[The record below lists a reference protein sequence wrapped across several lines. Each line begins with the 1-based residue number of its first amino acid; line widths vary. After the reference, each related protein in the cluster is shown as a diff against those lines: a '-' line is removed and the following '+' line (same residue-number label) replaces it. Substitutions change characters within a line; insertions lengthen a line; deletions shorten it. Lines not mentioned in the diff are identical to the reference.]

1 MRRPIRRTACAIPAI
16 VLGLARALAPG
27 TAGAETPNASADA
40 TRVCGFLPYRPDG
53 AERFAAERAAPESAA
68 NVGAQATYPLA
79 WDLARPSFLA
89 AEIAD
94 ALLAGQSAAAVRA
107 TQGAALS
114 LGEYML
120 HAAADLAAPPA
131 EPDTDDMRL
140 WLAAERPRTFHLL
153 YVAAKADHEAIVAHV
168 TPGAAPAR
176 SLEAL
181 SASWRPAYALL
192 AKAQADDK
200 RIELLATGL
209 DAAAVAEKEAV
220 ACLAH
225 AVRLAFA
232 ADTSGSASL
241 AKASAARWAARPP
254 VDARALPRPAR
265 APFFDHED
273 AGDVLARRIAALPDG
288 PADAAALKDLAK
300 DYAAFVETARAL
312 HDTMRAEPAKAE

>member
-1 MRRPIRRTACAIPAI
+1 MRRRIRRAACAVPAI
-16 VLGLARALAPG
+16 MLGLALAAPGAAGAQSAYEAADAALA
-27 TAGAETPNASADA
+27 
-40 TRVCGFLPYRPDG
+40 CGFLPYRSDG
-53 AERFAAERAAPESAA
+53 ADRFAGPRAAPESAA
-68 NVGAQATYPLA
+68 TVGPQATYPLA

-94 ALLAGQSAAAVRA
+94 ALLAGQSPEAVRA

-120 HAAADLAAPPA
+120 HAAADLAA
-131 EPDTDDMRL
+131 EPSAPETDDMRL
-140 WLAAERPRTFHLL
+140 RLAAERPRTFHRL
-153 YVAAKADHEAIVAHV
+153 YVRAKADHEAVVAHV
-168 TPGAAPAR
+168 TPGAAPAQPL
-176 SLEAL
+176 SAL
-181 SASWRPAYALL
+181 SAAWRPAYALL

-232 ADTSGSASL
+232 ADADGGMAL
-241 AKASAARWAARPP
+241 ARASAARWGVRPP
-254 VDARALPRPAR
+254 VDARALPRAAR

-273 AGDVLARRIAALPDG
+273 AGDALAQRIAALPDG
-288 PADAAALKDLAK
+288 APDRAALKDLAK
-300 DYAAFVETARAL
+300 AYADFVETARSL
-312 HDTMRAEPAKAE
+312 HDAMQAVPAKTE